1 MSRNAGESIQI
12 DLYTYVQDIV
22 NCSTAVYNSNEM
34 LLMVQV
40 STISIPGG
48 IINQSGGPG
57 LVITVCVSVCEDLS
71 DNQDSSAYES
81 TMI

>member
-22 NCSTAVYNSNEM
+22 NSSTAVYNSNKL
-34 LLMVQV
+34 LLMAQV

-48 IINQSGGPG
+48 ICSKSGAFG
-57 LVITVCVSVCEDLS
+57 LVITVYVSVCEDLS
-71 DNQDSSAYES
+71 DIQDSSAYES
-81 TMI
+81 TTI